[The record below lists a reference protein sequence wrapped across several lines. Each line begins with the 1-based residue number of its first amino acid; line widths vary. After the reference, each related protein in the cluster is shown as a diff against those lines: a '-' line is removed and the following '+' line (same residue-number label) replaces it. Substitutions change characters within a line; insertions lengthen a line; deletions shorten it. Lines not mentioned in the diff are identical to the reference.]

1 MLPCFHTLCIALL
14 HTKYIGRIAPYS
26 ESYNYLDITGE
37 DTILASG
44 DSAL

>member
-1 MLPCFHTLCIALL
+1 MFIAAFL
-14 HTKYIGRIAPYS
+14 PYS

-44 DSAL
+44 DSAF